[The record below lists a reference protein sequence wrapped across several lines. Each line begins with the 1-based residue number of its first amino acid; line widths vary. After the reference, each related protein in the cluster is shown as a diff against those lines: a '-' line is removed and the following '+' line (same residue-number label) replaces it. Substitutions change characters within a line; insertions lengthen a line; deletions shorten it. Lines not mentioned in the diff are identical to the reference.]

1 VPFSANWVCH
11 SDREKD
17 MPKLSQIV
25 KQQRLRSQRTA
36 GRLTFRSRYYNRCM
50 RCGRSRGYYRKFDLC
65 RICLRQ
71 LSLEGK
77 IPGMTKSSW

>member
-1 VPFSANWVCH
+1 MAKTS
-11 SDREKD
+11 
-17 MPKLSQIV
+17 KLI
-25 KQQRLRSQRTA
+25 QQRELKSRRLAGSLRFST
-36 GRLTFRSRYYNRCM
+36 RYYNRCG

-71 LSLEGK
+71 LALEGK

>member
-1 VPFSANWVCH
+1 
-11 SDREKD
+11 
-17 MPKLSQIV
+17 MPKLSKLNQQI
-25 KQQRLRSQRTA
+25 KLRGQREA
-36 GRLTFRSRYYNRCM
+36 GKLKFASRYYNRCR

-71 LSLEGK
+71 LALEGK